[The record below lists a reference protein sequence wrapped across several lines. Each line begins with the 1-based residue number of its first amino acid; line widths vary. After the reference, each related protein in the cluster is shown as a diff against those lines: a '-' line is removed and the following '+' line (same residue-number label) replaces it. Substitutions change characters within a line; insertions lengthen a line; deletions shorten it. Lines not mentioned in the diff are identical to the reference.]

1 MPDPEHAKMVLSGLR
16 VAKPFPLAASGESV
30 KSQSLNAGINLGET
44 ILVGNK
50 KRFLLSFDSNLK
62 DTSYGIGSVLRNAC
76 WIGEVLTVEM
86 DKKGKRKCKHSIL
99 HP

>member
-1 MPDPEHAKMVLSGLR
+1 MPDPEHAKMVLSGLP
-16 VAKPFPLAASGESV
+16 VAKPCPLAAGGESV

-44 ILVGNK
+44 IPVGNK
-50 KRFLLSFDSNLK
+50 KIFLLRFDSNLK

-76 WIGEVLTVEM
+76 WIGEVLIVEM
-86 DKKGKRKCKHSIL
+86 DKKGKRKCRHSIL